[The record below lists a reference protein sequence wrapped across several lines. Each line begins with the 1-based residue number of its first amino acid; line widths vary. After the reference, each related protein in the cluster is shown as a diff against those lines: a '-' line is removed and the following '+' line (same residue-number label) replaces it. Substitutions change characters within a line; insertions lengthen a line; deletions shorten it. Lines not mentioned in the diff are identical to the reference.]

1 MHAWFW
7 WGDLSERGHL
17 EDLGIDGRTK
27 IKFETFGGTDVGWI
41 DLAQNRD
48 K

>member
-17 EDLGIDGRTK
+17 EDLGIDGRK
-27 IKFETFGGTDVGWI
+27 YWNGSSGSGMGRLGLD
-41 DLAQNRD
+41 
-48 K
+48 